1 MNRTKQAT
9 RAQLRPTPL
18 PSSFQPTDERDV
30 RIGALRLASGA
41 RLDDVVQRVTRYG
54 VEPLRDGSNVV
65 VLLHALTGSSRVA
78 EWWSGLIGP
87 DNLFDPA
94 RACLI
99 GINVLGGCY
108 GSTGPASRAPDGE
121 RYAERFPIVTVADMV
136 DAQARALSEIGIERV
151 ALAIGGS
158 LGGMQA
164 LQWAVRYGERVD
176 EAVVVGAHDA
186 FSALGIGLNFCAR
199 TAIMNDPNYLGG
211 KYASDTPPLEGIR
224 LARMIAMLSYKSDVL
239 LEGRF
244 ANRPDRSGGNPAQTY
259 ADRFDVE
266 GYLAYQGDLFA
277 RRMDANAYL
286 ALTRAM
292 DLFDV
297 RSEPIAHPTRTT
309 LVGIE
314 NDWLFPPEY
323 VRAAAERLRTRGVDA
338 TYLDL
343 PSDHGHDAFL
353 AETQTLAALIKPHLG
368 AALSAR

>member
-1 MNRTKQAT
+1 M
-9 RAQLRPTPL
+9 
-18 PSSFQPTDERDV
+18 PSRLEPVFEEDV
-30 RIGALRLASGA
+30 RIGALTLANGA
-41 RLDDVVQRVTRYG
+41 RLEHVIQRVTRYG
-54 VEPLRDGSNVV
+54 VEPLADGSNVI
-65 VLLHALTGSSRVA
+65 LMLHALTGSSRVA
-78 EWWSGLIGP
+78 DWWSGLIGTGA
-87 DNLFDPA
+87 LIDPA

-108 GSTGPASRAPDGE
+108 GSTGPASDAPDGA
-121 RYAERFPIVTVADMV
+121 RYGSRFPIVTVADMV
-136 DAQARALSEIGIERV
+136 DAQARALSVLGIERL
-151 ALAIGGS
+151 ALVIGGS

-199 TAIMNDPNYLGG
+199 TAIMNDPHFLGG
-211 KYASDTPPLEGIR
+211 DYAANAEPLDGIR
-224 LARMIAMLSYKSDVL
+224 LARMIAMLSYTSDVL

-244 ANRPDRSGGNPAQTY
+244 ANKLDRRGGDPAQTR

-297 RSEPIAHPTRTT
+297 RETPISHPTRVTF
-309 LVGIE
+309 VGIE

-323 VRAAAERLRTRGVDA
+323 VRAAAERLRARGVDT

-353 AETQTLAALIKPHLG
+353 AETQTLATLIKPHLG
-368 AALSAR
+368 AAL